1 MNVKKKINQIIR
13 VDLAGEKG
21 AIEIYKG
28 QLAIIKDETLSK
40 EIRAMLTKEKE
51 HYKKFKELL
60 ITYRVRPTIL
70 DPFWKVGAFGLG
82 VISATLGKKATMAC
96 TEAVE
101 EVIIDHYEKQSKYL
115 KEKNKSLSKI
125 TGKFALDEKNHMHI
139 AKEHDTGNDAFHKS
153 FKAAVKILSK
163 IAIKVSEKI

>member
-40 EIRAMLTKEKE
+40 EIKAMLTKEKE

-60 ITYRVRPTIL
+60 ITYKVRPTIL
-70 DPFWKVGAFGLG
+70 TLLESRCIWIRSNICNFG
-82 VISATLGKKATMAC
+82 
-96 TEAVE
+96 
-101 EVIIDHYEKQSKYL
+101 
-115 KEKNKSLSKI
+115 
-125 TGKFALDEKNHMHI
+125 
-139 AKEHDTGNDAFHKS
+139 
-153 FKAAVKILSK
+153 
-163 IAIKVSEKI
+163 